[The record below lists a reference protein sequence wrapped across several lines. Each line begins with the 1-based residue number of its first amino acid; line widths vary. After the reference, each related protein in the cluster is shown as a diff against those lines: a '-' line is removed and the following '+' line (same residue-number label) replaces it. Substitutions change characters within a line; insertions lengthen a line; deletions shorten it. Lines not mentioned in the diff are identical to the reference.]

1 MWFIKLALNFWSKIV
16 IMSDFK
22 MTKFRTDL
30 VMTLKPEI
38 VLGVLEL
45 AEQGRHTFKGVVL
58 ERGSQNDHLG

>member
-38 VLGVLEL
+38 VLGGLEL
-45 AEQGRHTFKGVVL
+45 AG
-58 ERGSQNDHLG
+58 